1 MNITRKM
8 NLTRGIAV
16 AALALSALNGLSGET
31 VDLNGTWDLKAFP
44 QPDDGAVRSLPL
56 PAGLEAKTYAATVPG
71 CCEME
76 LVKAGE
82 LADPLVGFNAFRFR
96 DYEGHQWLYSR
107 RFVAPKRAP
116 GERCV
121 LVFDGIDTLA
131 DVFLNG
137 EKIGEAENMFIP
149 HEFDV
154 TGKVREGEANEVA
167 VLIRPIGLAARE
179 VTLGELGRTMGGG
192 ADHEYFR
199 KAPHMF
205 GWDIMPHLPVSG
217 LWRDVRLEVR
227 SAVRIEQPAWIVRGV
242 DLKRKT
248 ADVIAMCRIHAPF
261 RHYYKA
267 TVRCTLARDGKVCA
281 KAEAPFRGA
290 QFKTGLGFG
299 NAEFWWPRGAGA
311 QPLYVAKIE
320 VVGAQGE
327 VLATDVC
334 RIGLRTVQ
342 LEYDD
347 RKLPERPGRMLF
359 KVNGEPIYV
368 RGVDW
373 VPLDPIPAR
382 QKALLKDVLPMMAD
396 LNANLVR
403 VWGGGVY
410 EPDEFFDWCDE
421 NGVMVWQDFMT
432 ACAVPP
438 MDDAY
443 AARFREETLAVVLKL
458 RNRASLALWAGDNEN
473 DLASRWSLGNL
484 ARDPNSYRIT
494 REVIPNVLKEYDVTR
509 PYLPSSPYVSKEAF
523 AKKVDP
529 AEDHMW
535 NGPRGWWKTDYY
547 TKTPC
552 WFCSEGGA
560 HGIPARSSL
569 ERMMGKAAAE
579 KPWTDPDTKRWK
591 DLRWTDEW
599 LYRATNPYL
608 DKTSYLVYRNDIAL
622 RQCAALFGDVPRH
635 DLDLLIA
642 QSQSAQAEAIKF
654 QTENFRSQKF
664 LTKGGFVVW
673 NLRDGWPTVSDAFT
687 DYYGEKKKAYFA
699 LKAVYRDV
707 LVMVA
712 EDGRLLAINDTL
724 APVKGRVKVVE
735 AKDGRTVHEGDFTVG
750 ANGLAELTKLEWTGQ
765 GLFRIEYVVGNETF
779 KTHYLHGE
787 PPFAWTDYR
796 AWTKDLIN

>member
-1 MNITRKM
+1 MNRMNVVLASLGIT
-8 NLTRGIAV
+8 LGAW
-16 AALALSALNGLSGET
+16 AAGV
-31 VDLNGTWDLKAFP
+31 VDLNGSWELQAFP

-56 PAGLEAKTYAATVPG
+56 PPQVAAKTYSATVPG

-82 LADPLVGFNAFRFR
+82 LPDPLVGFNAFKFR
-96 DYEGHQWLYSR
+96 DFEGHQWLYTR
-107 RFVAPKRAP
+107 RFTAPHRAP
-116 GERCV
+116 GERAV
-121 LVFDGIDTLA
+121 LAFDGIDTLA

-137 EKIGEAENMFIP
+137 EKIGEAENMFIS
-149 HEFDV
+149 HTFDV
-154 TGKVREGEANEVA
+154 TGKVREGAENEVA
-167 VLIRPIGLAARE
+167 VLIRPVGLAARE
-179 VTLGELGRTMGGG
+179 VTLGELGYTMGGG

-199 KAPHMF
+199 KAPHMY
-205 GWDIMPHLPVSG
+205 GWDILPHLPVSG
-217 LWRDVRLEVR
+217 LWRDVRFEIR
-227 SAVRIEQPAWIVRGV
+227 PAVRVENPAWIVRNL

-248 ADVIAMCRIHAPF
+248 ADLVVQCRIHAPF
-261 RHYYKA
+261 RHFYKA
-267 TVRCTLARDGKVCA
+267 HVRYSLQKDGQVCA
-281 KAEAPFRGA
+281 TTTVPFRGPQCKA
-290 QFKTGLGFG
+290 NLGLGH
-299 NAEFWWPRGAGA
+299 AQFWWPRGAGA
-311 QPLYVAKIE
+311 QPLYEAKIE
-320 VVGAQGE
+320 VVGAAGE
-327 VLATDVC
+327 ILATNVC
-334 RIGLRTVQ
+334 RIGVRTVT

-359 KVNGEPIYV
+359 KVNGEPIYI

-373 VPLDPIPAR
+373 VPLDPIPSE
-382 QKALLKDVLPMMAD
+382 QKRHFKDVLPMMSD

-403 VWGGGVY
+403 IWGGGVY
-410 EPDEFFDWCDE
+410 EPDEFFDWCDA

-438 MDDAY
+438 QDDDF
-443 AARFREETLAVVLKL
+443 AARFRAETLAVVLKL

-473 DLASRWSLGNL
+473 DLAGRWGLGKL
-484 ARDPNSYRIT
+484 ARDPNTYRIT

-523 AKKVDP
+523 AKKAEP

-535 NGPRGWWKTDYY
+535 NGARAWWKTDYY

-560 HGIPARSSL
+560 HAVPARSSL

-579 KPWTDPDTKRWK
+579 RPWVNPDAKSWK
-591 DLRWTDEW
+591 DLQWTDDW

-608 DKTSYLVYRNDIAL
+608 DKQCYLVHRNDIVL
-622 RQCAALFGDVPRH
+622 KQCAALFGDVPRH
-635 DLDLLIA
+635 DLDLFIA
-642 QSQSAQAEAIKF
+642 QSQSAQAESIKF

-664 LTKGGFVVW
+664 VTKGGFVVW

-687 DYYGEKKKAYFA
+687 DYYGEKKKAYQA
-699 LKAVYRDV
+699 LKTVYQDV

-724 APVKGRVKVVE
+724 QPVKGHVKIVE
-735 AKDGRTVHEGDFTVG
+735 AKDGRIVHEGAFDVA
-750 ANGLAELTKLEWTGQ
+750 ANGLSEVTKITWNGQ
-765 GLFRIEYVVGNETF
+765 GLFKIEYTVGGQVF

-787 PPFAWTDYR
+787 PPFAWADYQ
-796 AWTKDLIN
+796 AWTR

>member
-1 MNITRKM
+1 MKHIVFS
-8 NLTRGIAV
+8 LLAFG
-16 AALALSALNGLSGET
+16 AALGGFGSGV
-31 VDLNGTWDLKAFP
+31 VDLNGDWSLAAFP

-56 PAGLEAKTYAATVPG
+56 PAGLPVKTYRATVPG

-76 LVKAGE
+76 LVKSGE
-82 LADPLVGFNAFRFR
+82 LPDPLVGFNAFRFR

-107 RFVAPKRAP
+107 RFTAPKRAA

-137 EKIGEAENMFIP
+137 EKVGESDNMFISRS
-149 HEFDV
+149 FDV
-154 TGKVREGEANEVA
+154 TGKVREEAENEVA
-167 VLIRPIGLAARE
+167 VLIRPVGLASRE
-179 VTLGELGRTMGGG
+179 VTLGELGLTMGGG

-199 KAPHMF
+199 KAPHMY

-217 LWRDVRLEVR
+217 LWRGVRFEVQN
-227 SAVRIEQPAWIVRGV
+227 AVRIEHPAWIVKDLDRGR
-242 DLKRKT
+242 KR
-248 ADVIAMCRIHAPF
+248 AGLVVQCRIHAPF

-267 TVRCTLARDGKVCA
+267 KVRCSLSRNGKVCA
-281 KAEAPFRGA
+281 QSATEFRGA
-290 QFKTGLGFG
+290 QFKTGLSLDA
-299 NAEFWWPRGAGA
+299 AELWWPRGAGE
-311 QPLYVAKIE
+311 QPLYDARIE
-320 VVGAQGE
+320 VVDAKGQA
-327 VLATDVC
+327 LAANSC
-334 RIGLRTVQ
+334 RIGIRTVA

-347 RKLPERPGRMLF
+347 RKLPERPGKFLF
-359 KVNGEPIYV
+359 KVNGEPIYI

-373 VPLDPIPAR
+373 VPLDPIPSA
-382 QKALLKDVLPMMAD
+382 QAGHLKDVLPMMAD

-403 VWGGGVY
+403 IWGGGVY
-410 EPDEFFDWCDE
+410 EPDAFFDWCDE
-421 NGVMVWQDFMT
+421 NGVLVWQDFMT

-438 MDDAY
+438 QDDAF
-443 AARFREETLAVVLKL
+443 AAKFREETLAVVLKL

-473 DLASRWSLGNL
+473 DLASHWSLGRL
-484 ARDPNSYRIT
+484 ARDPNTYRIT

-509 PYLPSSPYVSKEAF
+509 PYLPSSPYVSREAF
-523 AKKVDP
+523 EGKVEP

-560 HGIPARSSL
+560 HAIPARSSL
-569 ERMMGKAAAE
+569 EKMMGKAAAE
-579 KPWTDPDTKRWK
+579 RPWTNPDAKSWK
-591 DLRWTDEW
+591 DLKWTDEW
-599 LYRATNPYL
+599 AYRATNPHL
-608 DKTSYLVYRNDIAL
+608 DKGSYLMHRNDIAV
-622 RQCAALFGDVPRH
+622 RQCAALFGEVPRH

-642 QSQSAQAEAIKF
+642 QSQSAQAESIKF

-664 LTKGGFVVW
+664 VTKGGFVVW

-687 DYYGEKKKAYFA
+687 DYYGEKKKAYEA

-724 APVKGRVKVVE
+724 VPVGGHVKVVE
-735 AKDGRTVHEGDFTVG
+735 AKDGRTVHEGDFAVD
-750 ANGLAELTKLEWTGQ
+750 ANGLAAITKLAWNDQ
-765 GLFRIEYVVGNETF
+765 GLFRIEYKVGGKTYR
-779 KTHYLHGE
+779 THYLHGL
-787 PPFAWTDYR
+787 PPFRWDDYAAWM
-796 AWTKDLIN
+796 K